1 MDSIR
6 THRAVSKR
14 LVGEPVAVDD
24 GRAVVDLET
33 TEEMR
38 VDDRD
43 LVHGGFVYGVADYA
57 AMLAVN
63 EPTVVLAGSEVRY
76 PAPTR
81 VGETVRATAAVT
93 ETDGRRRSVDCSV
106 TVGGERVVLEGTFD
120 CVVPADH
127 VLS

>member
-24 GRAVVDLET
+24 GRAVVDLKT
-33 TEEMR
+33 TAEMR